1 MEIHPHTLCL
11 RYLLTL
17 GGFTLHPQLTA
28 PLLPAGEG
36 GLEVRG
42 HGDRPHLPL
51 DVHHRLLAGNRG
63 ALSPT
68 LPGRDDLGIKGDV
81 GTSHSIMTVEDPW
94 VGCAAVGREAKGM
107 LGMHC
112 SLLSCSWWWPSWPQG
127 KLCTVSPPTK
137 HGMEA
142 SRRGIHFLQLLQ
154 VPSGTQGTR
163 LVVTSRGYD
172 SCFWMHPASGPR
184 PSQHG
189 AGHSA
194 LGRGRGLCSDCTA
207 QGLCSALQSPIAQ
220 AITMHW
226 PTCVLVGLSA
236 QGSWANRP
244 LHPIPVTTSR
254 PQSPSL

>member
-1 MEIHPHTLCL
+1 MW
-11 RYLLTL
+11 
-17 GGFTLHPQLTA
+17 
-28 PLLPAGEG
+28 
-36 GLEVRG
+36 
-42 HGDRPHLPL
+42 
-51 DVHHRLLAGNRG
+51 
-63 ALSPT
+63 
-68 LPGRDDLGIKGDV
+68 

-207 QGLCSALQSPIAQ
+207 QGLCSALQSPIVQ
-220 AITMHW
+220 AITMHR